1 MRVLVTGGA
10 GYIGSQTV
18 RLLVRRGHEPVVIDT
33 LEHGYRESVGDAPL
47 VVGSIAD
54 GPLVRDVIARHG
66 IEAVIHFA
74 ALKDAGASM
83 ADPALY
89 LGRNVGDSLAL
100 LAEVDRA
107 NLAWFV
113 FSSSAAVYGEPD
125 RSPVGEDAATRP
137 ENPYGESKLLVER
150 ALPWYGR
157 RGLRHVSLRY
167 FNAAGAEP
175 DGSHGED
182 PAKATNLV
190 PLVARAATGGGR
202 PIAIFGTDYPT
213 PDGTAIRDYVHV
225 ADLADAHIRALEY
238 LAGGGPSIT
247 LNLGTG
253 RGSSVREVIAAA
265 ERAAGRRVPVIE
277 TGRRAGDPVAIW
289 ADASRAASVLGWR
302 AAGSL
307 DDIVASAVRWQLAH
321 PGGYAGMS
329 ATESPTAA
337 AMPAGAGAAPADEP
351 GRTR

>member
-1 MRVLVTGGA
+1 VRVLVTGGA

-33 LEHGYRESVGDAPL
+33 LEHGYREAVEAVPL

-54 GPLVRDVIARHG
+54 RTLVRDVIAANR
-66 IEAVIHFA
+66 IDAVVHFA

-89 LGRNVGDSLAL
+89 FDRNVGDSLAL
-100 LAEVDRA
+100 LAEVQRA
-107 NLAWFV
+107 GVRAFV
-113 FSSSAAVYGEPD
+113 FSSSAAVYGEPE
-125 RSPVGEDAATRP
+125 RSPVAEDAATRP

-150 ALPWYGR
+150 ALPWYER

-190 PLVARAATGGGR
+190 PLVARAAVRGDPPVT
-202 PIAIFGTDYPT
+202 IFGTDYPT

-225 ADLADAHIRALEY
+225 ADLADAHVRALEH
-238 LAGGGPSIT
+238 LADGGPSVT

-253 RGSSVREVIAAA
+253 QGSSVREMVAAT
-265 ERAAGRRVPVIE
+265 ERAAGRAVPVVE
-277 TGRRAGDPVAIW
+277 AGRRAGDPVAIW
-289 ADASRAASVLGWR
+289 ADSRRAAAVLGWTAR
-302 AAGSL
+302 AGL
-307 DDIVASAVRWQLAH
+307 DEIASSAVQWQRTH
-321 PGGYAGMS
+321 PDG
-329 ATESPTAA
+329 
-337 AMPAGAGAAPADEP
+337 
-351 GRTR
+351 

>member
-1 MRVLVTGGA
+1 VRVLVTGGA

-33 LEHGYRESVGDAPL
+33 LEHGYRESIGETPFVL
-47 VVGSIAD
+47 GSIAD
-54 GPLVRDVIARHG
+54 RALVRDVIASHG
-66 IEAVIHFA
+66 IEAVVHFA

-83 ADPALY
+83 TDPALY
-89 LGRNVGDSLAL
+89 LDRNVGDSLAL

-107 NLAWFV
+107 SLTAFV
-113 FSSSAAVYGEPD
+113 FSSSAAVYGEPE
-125 RSPVGEDAATRP
+125 RSPVAEDAATRP

-167 FNAAGAEP
+167 FNAAGAES

-190 PLVARAATGGGR
+190 PLVARAAVQGG
-202 PIAIFGTDYPT
+202 PPVAIFGTDYPT

-238 LAGGGPSIT
+238 LAGGGQSVT

-265 ERAAGRRVPVIE
+265 ERAAGRRVPVVE
-277 TGRRAGDPVAIW
+277 TGRRPGDPVAIW
-289 ADASRAASVLGWR
+289 ADAGRAASALGWR
-302 AAGSL
+302 AASDL
-307 DDIVASAVRWQLAH
+307 DDIVTSAVLWQVTHPAGYGPGAATSASA
-321 PGGYAGMS
+321 
-329 ATESPTAA
+329 PTAA
-337 AMPAGAGAAPADEP
+337 RAGDAPVGEP
-351 GRTR
+351 GLTA